1 MNFLVL
7 SFLIFCGIS
16 FGYAYGYGEI
26 STSEFKIVN
35 TLGDEINSP
44 VVEQQLNLQTSLRN
58 ISDQDIDWIYIVQ
71 IIDKDDA
78 IVDLSFSS
86 GSLVANQTLTASLS
100 WIPHSYGTY
109 KIETFVWNNLRD
121 IDPLAMKSTFTTTV
135 T

>member
-7 SFLIFCGIS
+7 SFLIFLGIS

-26 STSEFKIVN
+26 SASEFKIVN
-35 TLGDEINSP
+35 TLGEEINSP

-58 ISDQDIDWIYIVQ
+58 TSDQKMDWVYIVQ

-78 IVDLSFSS
+78 VVDLSFSS
-86 GSLVANQTLTASLS
+86 GSLLANQTLTTSLS
-100 WIPHSYGTY
+100 WIPHNYGTY

-121 IDPLAMKSTFTTTV
+121 LDPLDTKSTFTVTV